1 MDHALAI
8 LFIARLVE
16 RGNYCVFHA
25 VFTMIKNI
33 AYFPTQCA
41 KNSQPVMSAVL
52 DCLQA
57 RGIQTQ
63 ENSMTADAAV
73 IWSVLWAGRMTANQ
87 AVYEHY
93 RSQDKPVI
101 IIEIGA
107 LYRGH
112 TWKIAVNNITADGY
126 YGNHTDL
133 DWDRP
138 RKLKISLATQFN
150 PRPNIVVALQHDR
163 SLQVAGIDMIPWLHS
178 TLRILQNSTD
188 RPITVRPHPRCRVD
202 LSNLPPGITV
212 EMPKPMLNTYD
223 SFDMQYNCHAVVN
236 HNSGPGI
243 QAAIAGVRPIVA
255 PSSLAYPVGMSFG
268 EIEQPYTRDRDSW
281 LVQICHTEYTLH
293 ELHRGTWI
301 SRLAPAL
308 EKST

>member
-1 MDHALAI
+1 
-8 LFIARLVE
+8 
-16 RGNYCVFHA
+16 
-25 VFTMIKNI
+25 MIKNI
-33 AYFPTQCA
+33 AYFPLQCA

-63 ENSMTADAAV
+63 ENSMTSDAAV
-73 IWSVLWAGRMTANQ
+73 IWSVLWAGRMAANQ

-93 RSQDKPVI
+93 RTQDKPVI

-107 LYRGH
+107 LYRGN

-126 YGNHTDL
+126 YGHQDNL

-138 RKLKISLATQFN
+138 RKLKISLATQFDS
-150 PRPNIVVALQHDR
+150 RPNIIVALQHDR
-163 SLQVAGIDMIPWLHS
+163 SLQIAGIDMMAWLHS
-178 TLRILQNSTD
+178 TLQILKNLTD
-188 RPITVRPHPRCRVD
+188 RPIAVRPHPRCRLAVD
-202 LSNLPPGITV
+202 NLPPGVAI
-212 EMPKPMLNTYD
+212 EMPNRLPNTYD
-223 SFDMQYNCHAVVN
+223 SFDMHYDCHAVVN

-243 QAAIAGVRPIVA
+243 QAAIAGVRPVVA
-255 PSSLAYPVGMSFG
+255 PNSLAYPVGMSFG
-268 EIEQPYTRDRDSW
+268 EIEKPYTRDRETW
-281 LVQICHTEYTLH
+281 LAQICHTEYTLD
-293 ELHRGTWI
+293 ELRRGIWI